1 MTIKYLDS
9 KRLSGSPIS
18 DIVQDTASISASSGA
33 GSSLSHN
40 ITVANNS
47 NRVLIA
53 CISTYGTKPSI
64 TGVTWNGSES
74 MTAVPNS
81 EAVDTNNRT
90 QIYYLVNP
98 TSGAHAINATFSASA
113 SSSGVAGISLYNV
126 NQTTP
131 VSAGNTNTG
140 NVNNITVN
148 ITPTNVG
155 SWIIGHLSSSSGIGS
170 VSNLTEIYSVSAG
183 ALIRGGKNTSPVI
196 GSANAIGWGTS
207 SHTWALSG
215 CEILRYGDI
224 KPTNVQD
231 NSIFVEKDTAKR
243 FWFSEALAPTYGGN
257 DITTDITWT
266 QTIGSSTSDT
276 FYILKDTG
284 NDLMDIKAAGN
295 CGTFANPSIG
305 YATLGSTLSSSSW
318 IVRFKLVFNTVTAES
333 TGGKSFLTTFGVV
346 DTATDWQDSEN
357 GFIFRF
363 IADSGS
369 AQTQFGS
376 VTSGTVST
384 TSMSWTPAT
393 NNTIYVQIAYSS
405 GTATANFY
413 SDPEFLT
420 GVGTAN
426 VTRSGTFSGIRY
438 PQIAFLQDTGG
449 NGVMEIDMKDLK
461 IYNEATSIADATW
474 TNPLENVGQI
484 AQLSGSDAANSYTA
498 ASEFY
503 SIPTDTWGSVFNI
516 ASGGRGRGGSAGT
529 PTHCYLLGGQDG
541 SKYYNEV
548 DRIAWADKT
557 QNATTMSGTRAW
569 GNTVSNAVSVCVGQS
584 FYYGSYSN
592 SIDEFTYPTMTSTSQ
607 GNTSANFAFSGAF
620 GNSSFGFVA
629 KNATINKYT
638 YSDKSNTNSSLA
650 TPPSPPNHAG
660 HTGNS
665 TVGMSINN
673 SSASTNAKY
682 DTYNIAANTWA
693 SNTVT
698 STTSYEDGRASGSTK
713 YNLYSTQTNKS
724 VARSCE
730 KFNYGSGTLTSFTS
744 VTTNLDGAD
753 GDAGASSNN
762 TGVTS

>member
-1 MTIKYLDS
+1 MPIKYLDS
-9 KRLSGSPIS
+9 KRIVMLSTEIIYNINNADTQQETRSGSTTS
-18 DIVQDTASISASSGA
+18 NGVQI
-33 GSSLSHN
+33 
-40 ITVANNS
+40 
-47 NRVLIA
+47 
-53 CISTYGTKPSI
+53 
-64 TGVTWNGSES
+64 
-74 MTAVPNS
+74 
-81 EAVDTNNRT
+81 
-90 QIYYLVNP
+90 LVN
-98 TSGAHAINATFSASA
+98 N
-113 SSSGVAGISLYNV
+113 
-126 NQTTP
+126 
-131 VSAGNTNTG
+131 
-140 NVNNITVN
+140 
-148 ITPTNVG
+148 
-155 SWIIGHLSSSSGIGS
+155 SGIGTPINKIMFPMKKAGTPPS
-170 VSNLTEIYSVSAG
+170 TFKYEIYNDAGSLQVGTETKTADSLTTSFVDTILTLTAPHTIVVGDRIVVTYASGDTSNKVLVSEDNSVG
-183 ALIRGGKNTSPVI
+183 TIPTNTTHTAYNS
-196 GSANAIGWGTS
+196 GWTQSTSQWSNAKFY
-207 SHTWALSG
+207 H
-215 CEILRYGDI
+215 D

-231 NSIFVEKDTAKR
+231 NSILVEKDTAER
-243 FWFSEALAPTYGGN
+243 YWF
-257 DITTDITWT
+257 
-266 QTIGSSTSDT
+266 
-276 FYILKDTG
+276 
-284 NDLMDIKAAGN
+284 
-295 CGTFANPSIG
+295 
-305 YATLGSTLSSSSW
+305 
-318 IVRFKLVFNTVTAES
+318 
-333 TGGKSFLTTFGVV
+333 TGG
-346 DTATDWQDSEN
+346 
-357 GFIFRF
+357 
-363 IADSGS
+363 
-369 AQTQFGS
+369 
-376 VTSGTVST
+376 
-384 TSMSWTPAT
+384 
-393 NNTIYVQIAYSS
+393 
-405 GTATANFY
+405 
-413 SDPEFLT
+413 
-420 GVGTAN
+420 
-426 VTRSGTFSGIRY
+426 
-438 PQIAFLQDTGG
+438 
-449 NGVMEIDMKDLK
+449 
-461 IYNEATSIADATW
+461 TW
-474 TNPLENVGQI
+474 FNPLELAGQI
-484 AQLSGSDAANSYTA
+484 AQLSGSDAANQYTA

>member
-461 IYNEATSIADATW
+461 IYNEATSITDATW
-474 TNPLENVGQI
+474 TMNPTYE
-484 AQLSGSDAANSYTA
+484 SDFSTN
-498 ASEFY
+498 
-503 SIPTDTWGSVFNI
+503 
-516 ASGGRGRGGSAGT
+516 AGWT
-529 PTHCYLLGGQDG
+529 
-541 SKYYNEV
+541 N
-548 DRIAWADKT
+548 
-557 QNATTMSGTRAW
+557 N
-569 GNTVSNAVSVCVGQS
+569 
-584 FYYGSYSN
+584 
-592 SIDEFTYPTMTSTSQ
+592 
-607 GNTSANFAFSGAF
+607 GNTSVGQVNTTTKVLDAIGNVSTLCGVTRDLGAVDSTFLLRFKLGITVATQYTGGAIAGKVNIGLFS
-620 GNSSFGFVA
+620 
-629 KNATINKYT
+629 
-638 YSDKSNTNSSLA
+638 SD
-650 TPPSPPNHAG
+650 
-660 HTGNS
+660 
-665 TVGMSINN
+665 
-673 SSASTNAKY
+673 Y
-682 DTYNIAANTWA
+682 
-693 SNTVT
+693 
-698 STTSYEDGRASGSTK
+698 DGRASQELIALDVNAFDNSYRFKAGGAITPDGGGDTGAGNYGVETRWVEIKRLASGDCKLTIFTDE
-713 YNLYSTQTNKS
+713 YSTEEGSKTSTPSGTITSALRYLGVKS
-724 VARSCE
+724 G
-730 KFNYGSGTLTSFTS
+730 NTGSGDGNNALTVDDIEFY
-744 VTTNLDGAD
+744 N
-753 GDAGASSNN
+753 
-762 TGVTS
+762 GVTSIN